1 MSEPSAQAAGAPFVE
16 LRGIVKSFDGVTVL
30 KKVDFTVTEGEIIGL
45 IGENGAGKS
54 TCMNIIAGELAPNG
68 GEVLIDGRPVR
79 LNGVAAGL
87 EQGIR
92 FIHQE
97 LSLVG
102 ALTVAENIFLG
113 DYASNRLG
121 FLDRKKLRA
130 AAAETLGR
138 VRASHIDPVARVE
151 TLRAGDQQLVE
162 IAKALAHGRPRLLI
176 MDEPTSS
183 LTEHEASALFDLASE
198 LAAAGTAII
207 FITHRLEE
215 IQAISHRVVVL
226 RDGEKVAE
234 LPVPVSRETMIAQM
248 VGKESAASEPVT
260 RTVDGGPVLR
270 VNDISDGSLANIVFE
285 LHRGEILGLFGLV
298 GSGRTELLE
307 ILFGIRPKKRGELWL
322 AQSLNRK
329 TPSIRMVTE
338 SRKTSG
344 ILPLHSV
351 ADNVAISAWPQL
363 QRGLFINRK
372 DQTALVEDARD
383 RFRIRV
389 ARTEQ
394 PITSLSGG
402 NQQKALLARAF
413 AAKPDILLLDEPTHG
428 VDVGAKGEIYTL
440 IRQMADAGMAIILAS
455 SEVPELMAIVDRCVV
470 LSQQQQAGILTRD
483 QLAEDQLLKLAFSR
497 H

>member
-1 MSEPSAQAAGAPFVE
+1 MPEPFATASGAPFLE
-16 LRGIVKSFDGVTVL
+16 LRHIVKSFDGVTVL
-30 KKVDFTVTEGEIIGL
+30 KQVDFTVTEGEIIGL

-54 TCMNIIAGELAPNG
+54 TCMNIIAGELAPNDG
-68 GEVLIDGRPVR
+68 DVLIDGKPVR
-79 LNGVAAGL
+79 LNGVSAGL
-87 EQGIR
+87 DQGIR

-113 DYASNRLG
+113 DYASNRFG
-121 FLDRKKLRA
+121 FLDRKKLKK
-130 AAAETLGR
+130 AAAETLAR
-138 VRASHIDPVARVE
+138 VRASHIDPLTRVE
-151 TLRAGDQQLVE
+151 TLRAGDQQMVE

-248 VGKESAASEPVT
+248 VGKESAVSQPVI
-260 RTVDGGPVLR
+260 RTVDGEPVLR
-270 VNDISDGSLANIVFE
+270 VNDISDGNLANIVFE
-285 LHRGEILGLFGLV
+285 LRRGEILGLFGLV

-307 ILFGIRPKKRGELWL
+307 ILFGIRPKRRGELWL
-322 AQSLNRK
+322 AQSLNK
-329 TPSIRMVTE
+329 ETPSIRMVTE

-372 DQTALVEDARD
+372 DQTALVEDARN

-470 LSQQQQAGILTRD
+470 LSLQQQAGILTRD
-483 QLAEDQLLKLAFSR
+483 QLAEEQLLKLAFSR

>member
-1 MSEPSAQAAGAPFVE
+1 MSEHSASTADTPFLE

-30 KKVDFTVTEGEIIGL
+30 KHVDFAVREGEIIGL

-54 TCMNIIAGELAPNG
+54 TCMNIIAGELAPND

-79 LNGVAAGL
+79 INGVAAGL

-113 DYASNRLG
+113 DYASNILG
-121 FLDRKKLRA
+121 FLNKKKLKQ
-130 AAAETLGR
+130 AAAEVLNR
-138 VRASHIDPVARVE
+138 VRASHIDPLARVE

-162 IAKALAHGRPRLLI
+162 IAKALAHGKPRLLI

-183 LTEHEASALFDLASE
+183 LTEHEASALFELASE
-198 LAAAGTAII
+198 LASAGTAII

-248 VGKESAASEPVT
+248 VGKESVGSGAVIRAVSGEPV
-260 RTVDGGPVLR
+260 LK
-270 VNDISDGSLANIVFE
+270 VNDISDGTLANIAFD

-307 ILFGIRPKKRGELWL
+307 ILFGIRPKRRGELWM
-322 AQSLNRK
+322 AGRGDRA
-329 TPSIRMVTE
+329 TPNIRMVTE

-344 ILPLHSV
+344 ILPQHSV
-351 ADNVAISAWPQL
+351 ADNIAISALPQL
-363 QRGLFINRK
+363 QRGWFIDRAA
-372 DQTALVEDARD
+372 QSALVEDARK

-389 ARTEQ
+389 AHAEQ

-428 VDVGAKGEIYTL
+428 VDVGAKDEIYTL

-455 SEVPELMAIVDRCVV
+455 SEVPELMTISDRCVV
-470 LSQQQQAGILTRD
+470 LSQQEQAGILTRD
-483 QLAEDQLLKLAFSR
+483 QLSEEQLLKLAFSR